1 VCAHGNP
8 LQHRDAVTKLRILI
22 ADDEPLARARLLSL
36 LPKDVSI
43 EIVGECAS
51 GTEAVEAIRREKP
64 DIVFLDMQM
73 PGCDGLQVVAQL
85 APAERPAVVFVTA
98 HDKFAVDAFGVRA
111 VDYVLKPFDRERL
124 ETALER
130 AAEYVGS
137 RRAGSLGARIEG
149 LLASAGAAQPPRPER
164 LAVKA
169 DGRYVFL
176 KFDEIVWVE
185 AADNYVVIH
194 TSAGERLMPRDT
206 LTSIEERLGP
216 QQFTRANRSAI
227 VRIDQVK
234 ELQPSAQGDY
244 TIVLRDGTRISLSR
258 NLRGRFE
265 KFLLQ
270 G

>member
-1 VCAHGNP
+1 
-8 LQHRDAVTKLRILI
+8 VTKLRILV
-22 ADDEPLARARLLSL
+22 ADDEPLARARLLAL
-36 LPKDVSI
+36 LPKDVSM
-43 EIVGECAS
+43 EIVAECAS
-51 GTEAVEAIRREKP
+51 GTEAVEAIQREKP

-73 PGCDGLQVVAQL
+73 PGCDGLQVVASL
-85 APAERPAVVFVTA
+85 APEGRPAVVFVTA
-98 HDKFAVDAFGVRA
+98 HDKFAVDAFGIRA
-111 VDYVLKPFDRERL
+111 VDYVLKPFDKERL

-130 AAEYVGS
+130 AAEYVAS
-137 RRAGSLGARIEG
+137 RRAGALGARIEG
-149 LLASAGAAQPPRPER
+149 LLASAGAARPRPER

-176 KFDEIVWVE
+176 KFDEIIWVE

-194 TSAGERLMPRDT
+194 TSSGERLMPRDT

-216 QQFTRANRSAI
+216 QQFTRANRSAL

-265 KFLLQ
+265 KFILES
-270 G
+270 

>member
-1 VCAHGNP
+1 M
-8 LQHRDAVTKLRILI
+8 TKLRII
-22 ADDEPLARARLLSL
+22 VADDEPLARARLISL
-36 LPKDVSI
+36 LPKDLSI
-43 EIVGECAS
+43 DIVGEYGS
-51 GTEAVEAIRREKP
+51 GTEAIEAIRRDRP

-73 PGCDGLQVVAQL
+73 PGCDGLQVVGGIE
-85 APAERPAVVFVTA
+85 PENRPAVVFVTA

-111 VDYVLKPFDRERL
+111 VDYVLKPFDRQRL

-130 AAEYVGS
+130 AAEYVNS
-137 RRAGSLGARIEG
+137 RRAGDLSARIEG
-149 LLASAGAAQPPRPER
+149 ALAGITAPNTPKTER

-194 TSAGERLMPRDT
+194 TTAGERLMPRDT
-206 LTSIEERLGP
+206 LSSIEERLGN
-216 QQFTRANRSAI
+216 QHFARVSRSAL

-234 ELQPSAQGDY
+234 ELQPNAQGDY
-244 TIVLRDGTRISLSR
+244 SILLRNGIRISLSR
-258 NLRGRFE
+258 GLRGRFE
-265 KFLLQ
+265 KFLVE